1 MMEVHAHI
9 NPPRPVV
16 KCRCMTIQFLIG
28 IVPTHAS
35 ILACLDGHF
44 VFSPQSFPKFLNNSF
59 FFRQNIS
66 FIAQ

>member
-28 IVPTHAS
+28 MVPTHAS

-44 VFSPQSFPKFLNNSF
+44 IFSPQSFPKFFN
-59 FFRQNIS
+59 
-66 FIAQ
+66 